1 MIMNSVGP
9 GTENHTKP
17 PMQNAAKHRAA
28 SKGNSG
34 DFRAPPH
41 DEQPRHDDEQRPQVR
56 ERAGNGRTVER
67 SQADG
72 QKRRAHAE
80 QDETAGE
87 LLRAAAAFAR
97 YDHLHDADDDER
109 QRPEL
114 PPRHADD
121 ELADQRQDAAEQK
134 QDAED
139 EGGLR
144 PSGCAGSPACT
155 GLPAG
160 VGAAGA
166 GRADAA
172 GAGDVEAADPG
183 DAGAVPCGKDAGGS
197 GGTWPT
203 PR

>member
-28 SKGNSG
+28 QQGEQRRLQG
-34 DFRAPPH
+34 APH

-87 LLRAAAAFAR
+87 LLRTAAAFAR
-97 YDHLHDADDDER
+97 YDHLNDAYDDER

-139 EGGLR
+139 EGR
-144 PSGCAGSPACT
+144 PSPLRNAPDRRRAPGCRP
-155 GLPAG
+155 
-160 VGAAGA
+160 
-166 GRADAA
+166 
-172 GAGDVEAADPG
+172 E
-183 DAGAVPCGKDAGGS
+183 
-197 GGTWPT
+197 
-203 PR
+203 